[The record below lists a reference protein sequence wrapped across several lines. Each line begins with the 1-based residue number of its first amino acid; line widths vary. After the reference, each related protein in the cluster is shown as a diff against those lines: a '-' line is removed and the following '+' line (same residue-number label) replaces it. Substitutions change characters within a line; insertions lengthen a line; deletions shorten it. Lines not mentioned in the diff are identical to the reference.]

1 MEALAADSAR
11 VLKHPLQA
19 QARSTLQGE
28 VTMNQS
34 KLIAI
39 PLLVVTVLAAQ
50 DRMPPIPADQ
60 QTAAQK
66 KAIADYKDLRKA
78 DLTGPPWTVL
88 LRVPDL
94 IVPSLEL
101 RLHNQTA
108 NNPLGPKLT
117 EFAILIAA
125 REWTNNFEWNAHA
138 RLATTAGLNATI
150 IAAVADGRRPERMAE
165 DEEILWDFCNE
176 LLHNKSVSDPMYARA
191 LAKFGE
197 AGVVEAA
204 SLEGYYTYLSMVM
217 NTARSPLPA
226 NTKPPLTPFPK

>member
-1 MEALAADSAR
+1 
-11 VLKHPLQA
+11 
-19 QARSTLQGE
+19 
-28 VTMNQS
+28 MNQFEWTT
-34 KLIAI
+34 I
-39 PLLVVTVLAAQ
+39 LVFSLAGAVAAQ
-50 DRMPPIPADQ
+50 DRMPPIPSDQ

-66 KAIADYKDLRKA
+66 KAILDYKDLRKA

-108 NNPLGPKLT
+108 NNPLGQKLT

-138 RLATTAGLNATI
+138 RLATAAGLSAAI
-150 IAAVADGRRPERMAE
+150 IAAVADGRRPERMAD
-165 DEEILWDFCNE
+165 DEELLWDFCNE
-176 LLHNKSVSDPMYARA
+176 LLHNKSVSDPTYARA

-197 AGVVEAA
+197 SGVVEAA

-226 NTKPPLTPFPK
+226 GVKPPLTSFPK

>member
-1 MEALAADSAR
+1 MERTFLLAAVGA
-11 VLKHPLQA
+11 L
-19 QARSTLQGE
+19 
-28 VTMNQS
+28 
-34 KLIAI
+34 LI
-39 PLLVVTVLAAQ
+39 VNVAAQ
-50 DRMPPIPADQ
+50 DRLPPIPGDK

-94 IVPSLEL
+94 VVPSLQM

-108 NNPLGPKLT
+108 NNPLGAKLT

-138 RLATTAGLNATI
+138 RAAATAGLNAATI
-150 IAAVADGRRPERMAE
+150 TAIADGRRPERMAE
-165 DEEILWDFCNE
+165 DEEILYDFCNE
-176 LLHNKSVSDPMYARA
+176 LLHNKSVSDPTYARA

-197 AGVVEAA
+197 AGAVELA
-204 SLEGYYTYLSMVM
+204 
-217 NTARSPLPA
+217 
-226 NTKPPLTPFPK
+226 

>member
-1 MEALAADSAR
+1 
-11 VLKHPLQA
+11 
-19 QARSTLQGE
+19 
-28 VTMNQS
+28 MNQS
-34 KLIAI
+34 KILTI
-39 PLLVVTVLAAQ
+39 LVFGLAVALAAQ
-50 DRMPPIPADQ
+50 DRMPPIPADK

-66 KAIADYKDLRKA
+66 KAVAEYKDLRKA

-108 NNPLGPKLT
+108 SNPLGRKLT

-138 RLATTAGLNATI
+138 NAATTAGLSAAI

-165 DEEILWDFCNE
+165 DEEILWDLCNE
-176 LLHNKSVSDPMYARA
+176 LLHNKSVSDPTYARA

-197 AGVVEAA
+197 AGVVEVA

-226 NTKPPLTPFPK
+226 NVKPPLAAFPK

>member
-1 MEALAADSAR
+1 MKTSLFVTLSLACGA
-11 VLKHPLQA
+11 
-19 QARSTLQGE
+19 
-28 VTMNQS
+28 
-34 KLIAI
+34 
-39 PLLVVTVLAAQ
+39 AAQ
-50 DRMPPIPADQ
+50 DRLPPIPADK

-66 KAIADYKDLRKA
+66 KAIVDYKALRKT

-94 IVPSLEL
+94 VIPSLDL

-125 REWTNNFEWNAHA
+125 REWTNNFEWNAHSPAAA
-138 RLATTAGLNATI
+138 RAGLSAAT
-150 IAAVADGRRPERMAE
+150 IAAVAEGRRPEKMAE

-176 LLHNKSVSDPMYARA
+176 LLHNKSVSDSTYARA

-226 NTKPPLTPFPK
+226 NAKPALTAFPK

>member
-1 MEALAADSAR
+1 MR
-11 VLKHPLQA
+11 WVL
-19 QARSTLQGE
+19 
-28 VTMNQS
+28 
-34 KLIAI
+34 
-39 PLLVVTVLAAQ
+39 LLVAGSLAAQ
-50 DRMPPIPADQ
+50 DRMPPIAADK

-66 KAIADYKDLRKA
+66 KAILDYKDLRKT

-94 IVPSLEL
+94 IVPSLQL
-101 RLHNQTA
+101 RLHNQTT
-108 NNPLGPKLT
+108 NNPLGPRLT

-125 REWTNNFEWNAHA
+125 REWTNNFEWNAHSN
-138 RLATTAGLNATI
+138 LAATAGLSAGI

-176 LLHNKSVSDPMYARA
+176 LLHNKSVSDPTYARA

-217 NTARSPLPA
+217 NTARSPMPA
-226 NTKPPLTPFPK
+226 GAKPALALFPK

>member
-1 MEALAADSAR
+1 MS
-11 VLKHPLQA
+11 QA
-19 QARSTLQGE
+19 KL
-28 VTMNQS
+28 
-34 KLIAI
+34 LIAFS
-39 PLLVVTVLAAQ
+39 LACTLIAQ
-50 DRMPPIPADQ
+50 DRLPPIPADK

-78 DLTGPPWTVL
+78 DLAGPPWTVL

-94 IVPSLEL
+94 VVPSLEL

-108 NNPLGPKLT
+108 SNPLGAKLT

-138 RLATTAGLNATI
+138 RAATTAGLSAAA
-150 IAAVADGRRPERMAE
+150 IAAIADGRRPERMAD
-165 DEEILWDFCNE
+165 DEEILYDFCSE
-176 LLHNKSVSDPMYARA
+176 LLHNKSVSDPTYARA

-226 NTKPPLTPFPK
+226 NTKPALTLFPK

>member
-1 MEALAADSAR
+1 MRLTATFAVLTVMLAM
-11 VLKHPLQA
+11 VK
-19 QARSTLQGE
+19 
-28 VTMNQS
+28 
-34 KLIAI
+34 
-39 PLLVVTVLAAQ
+39 AQ
-50 DRMPPIPADQ
+50 DRMPPIPADK
-60 QTAAQK
+60 QTVAQK

-108 NNPLGPKLT
+108 NNPLGQKLT

-138 RLATTAGLNATI
+138 RLATAAGLNAAI

-165 DEEILWDFCNE
+165 DEEILWDFCSE
-176 LLHNKSVSDPMYARA
+176 LLHHKSVSDPTYARA

-197 AGVVEAA
+197 PGVVEAA

-226 NTKPPLTPFPK
+226 NVKPPLESFPK